1 MHFYILTIDS
11 EKEIKE
17 TIPFTVTSKRIKY
30 LVIKLS
36 KEAKDLHTEKCK
48 MLIKEIE
55 DGTNRWKAIPCSS
68 IGKISIVK
76 LTILPKAIY
85 RFCAIPIELPMA
97 FFLFLFFF
105 NRTRTKI
112 LKFIETQKTPKSQSN
127 LKKKEQSWRNHA
139 HILQI
144 YSHQISMILA
154 EKQKYWSGSKSQK

>member
-55 DGTNRWKAIPCSS
+55 DDRNRWKDIFS
-68 IGKISIVK
+68 
-76 LTILPKAIY
+76 Y
-85 RFCAIPIELPMA
+85 
-97 FFLFLFFF
+97 LFLDGS
-105 NRTRTKI
+105 I
-112 LKFIETQKTPKSQSN
+112 LLKWTYYPKESTD
-127 LKKKEQSWRNHA
+127 L
-139 HILQI
+139 I
-144 YSHQISMILA
+144 
-154 EKQKYWSGSKSQK
+154 